1 MDDSTPPPSSQRYAP
16 PTAEVADVSAGGDMQ
31 LAGRG
36 TRLGAVIIDT
46 IILMGL
52 FWVIGKVT
60 PLNIFAPEMAT
71 AGIGTKLAVQTASL
85 ALFTALHGYLL
96 VKRGQTIGKMLL
108 GIRIVRPD
116 GSAASLG
123 RILGLRYGVGYV
135 IAVLHFSVLMIFS
148 LIDCLMIFRANRR
161 CLHDLIADTIVVK
174 A

>member
-1 MDDSTPPPSSQRYAP
+1 MDDNSTPSQRYAP
-16 PTAEVADVSAGGDMQ
+16 PTAEVADVSAGGEAQ

-36 TRLGAVIIDT
+36 TRVGAVIIDT

-52 FWVIGKVT
+52 LWVVGKVT
-60 PLNIFAPEMAT
+60 PLNVFAPEMAA
-71 AGIGTKLAVQTASL
+71 AGIGTKLAVQALSL

-123 RILGLRYGVGYV
+123 RILGLRYGVGYL
-135 IAVLHFSVLMIFS
+135 ISVLHFSVLMIYS
-148 LIDCLMIFRANRR
+148 LIDCLMIFRTNRR
-161 CLHDLIADTIVVK
+161 CLHDLIADTIVIK

>member
-1 MDDSTPPPSSQRYAP
+1 MDDNTTAASQRYAA
-16 PTAEVADVSAGGDMQ
+16 PTAEVADISATDERQ

-46 IILMGL
+46 IILIGL
-52 FWVIGKVT
+52 FWLASKLT
-60 PLNIFAPEMAT
+60 PLNIFSPEMAQ
-71 AGIGTKLAVQTASL
+71 ASFFTKLAVQAASL
-85 ALFTALHGYLL
+85 ALFAALHGYLL

-116 GSAASLG
+116 GSAASLV

-135 IAVLHFSVLMIFS
+135 IAALHIGVLMVFS
-148 LIDCLMIFRANRR
+148 LIDCLLIFRASRR

-174 A
+174 I